1 MLFVI
6 EPLFLDRSLAR
17 RAAGTPQTTYR
28 RIEWLHRGLR
38 CPASGDNRRCY
49 CGQRGRQPFR
59 LVVHIQR
66 AIIRFNFAADIFD
79 DLHRIF

>member
-28 RIEWLHRGLR
+28 RIEWLHRGLLVL
-38 CPASGDNRRCY
+38 
-49 CGQRGRQPFR
+49 R
-59 LVVHIQR
+59 LVTIAG
-66 AIIRFNFAADIFD
+66 AIAGSAGANLFD
-79 DLHRIF
+79 W